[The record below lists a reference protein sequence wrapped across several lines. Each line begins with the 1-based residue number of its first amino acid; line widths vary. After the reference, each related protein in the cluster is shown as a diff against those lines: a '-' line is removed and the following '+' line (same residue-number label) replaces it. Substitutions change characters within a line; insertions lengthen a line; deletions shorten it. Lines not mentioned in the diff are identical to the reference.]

1 MVKGIIDRFL
11 RVPLE
16 ERNKRSL
23 NLIDMFDG
31 WKRKASQ
38 DLIKIKR
45 KNALNK
51 YLNWASSLDG
61 FSLEQFMEFL
71 VYLDQKMEVVKQRID
86 MINGTNHDYSNLNQ
100 AEALVL
106 PSYQETP
113 TNSTL
118 MVPNDQI
125 FCDDH
130 HQILGYPNIVEGY
143 NPFSWFNY
151 PIISDNNGHN
161 QDQYCPQLV
170 NYNPNVFTN
179 QVDDDNWFK
188 YTNRN
193 VMGGM
198 SYDQG
203 SGFVESIGASSTYG
217 AVLPVQ
223 SNVPMQ
229 FPMVHNVPLQ
239 RHGQYQMFYK

>member
-86 MINGTNHDYSNLNQ
+86 MINGTNNDYSNLNQ
-100 AEALVL
+100 VEALVL
-106 PSYQETP
+106 PNYQATP

-118 MVPNDQI
+118 MVSNEQI
-125 FCDDH
+125 FMM
-130 HQILGYPNIVEGY
+130 
-143 NPFSWFNY
+143 
-151 PIISDNNGHN
+151 IIIK
-161 QDQYCPQLV
+161 
-170 NYNPNVFTN
+170 F
-179 QVDDDNWFK
+179 
-188 YTNRN
+188 
-193 VMGGM
+193 
-198 SYDQG
+198 
-203 SGFVESIGASSTYG
+203 
-217 AVLPVQ
+217 
-223 SNVPMQ
+223 
-229 FPMVHNVPLQ
+229 
-239 RHGQYQMFYK
+239 